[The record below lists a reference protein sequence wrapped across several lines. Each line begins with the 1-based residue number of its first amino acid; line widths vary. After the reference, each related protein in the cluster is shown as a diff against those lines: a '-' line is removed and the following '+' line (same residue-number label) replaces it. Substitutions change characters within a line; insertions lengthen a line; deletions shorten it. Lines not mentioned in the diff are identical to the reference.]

1 MSFPVDEEGFEEEQR
16 LDVRSCD
23 ERVAAVVVVRGEKRR
38 GMEDTVWWR
47 KKNRSRVAFSSMFA
61 KNGLQDNRA
70 KETRGDS
77 FSSIPFP
84 LIKHVKTNDLFV
96 LVGI

>member
-47 KKNRSRVAFSSMFA
+47 KKNRSRVAFSNMFA
-61 KNGLQDNRA
+61 KKNGL
-70 KETRGDS
+70 
-77 FSSIPFP
+77 
-84 LIKHVKTNDLFV
+84 
-96 LVGI
+96 